1 MIKKKRIAALDY
13 GRKRIGLAI
22 CDEYHITVSPVGY
35 YFNEPETIIKTLAD
49 KLRELSA
56 GQLVIG
62 MPVKYDGT
70 DHGLKEEI
78 EEFGKKIGE
87 YSGLQVDYQD
97 ESNTSKK
104 AAGLMIEIGT
114 KKKKRREKGNTDMI
128 AAAIIL
134 RDYLNEMG
142 E

>member
-1 MIKKKRIAALDY
+1 MIKKNRIAAIDY

-35 YFNEPETIIKTLAD
+35 YFNEPETIFMTLSD
-49 KLRELSA
+49 KLKELSA
-56 GQLVIG
+56 EQIVIG
-62 MPVKYDGT
+62 MPLKFDGSE
-70 DHGLKEEI
+70 HNLKKEI
-78 EEFGKKIGE
+78 EEFGSKISE
-87 YSGLQVDYQD
+87 ISGLPVDYQD
-97 ESNTSKK
+97 ESNSSKK

-134 RDYLNEMG
+134 RDYLNEIG
-142 E
+142 V